1 MTTKFNLTIYTI
13 VSLFYLGCQYED
25 GPNMSLRSKKA
36 RAVNTWYI
44 DKVYEEGIDKTNDYK
59 NAYVNYTLEI
69 KDDDNYNLS
78 YRPFNIGNYSEN
90 GTWKF
95 SDDKSKI
102 LFTPVNTTQANEF
115 KILRLKNNEAWV
127 SGIVNNKQVEIHYK
141 D

>member
-1 MTTKFNLTIYTI
+1 MITKLNLTILTFF
-13 VSLFYLGCQYED
+13 SLFYIGCQYED

-44 DKVYEEGIDKTNDYK
+44 DKVYEDGLDKSDNYK
-59 NAYVNYTLEI
+59 SAYVDYSLEI
-69 KDDDNYNLS
+69 KSDDNYILS
-78 YRPFNIGNYSEN
+78 YRPFNIGNYTEK

-102 LFTPVNTTQANEF
+102 LFTPENTSQANEF